1 MRVLK
6 LDLVECNNEDQRY
19 IYHRRVLEGDLSIMS
34 HEPRL
39 WGQLIVIDGLEAND
53 LGKDHGKAC
62 MIHAWVWDDKI
73 GIFTLSFK

>member
-1 MRVLK
+1 
-6 LDLVECNNEDQRY
+6 
-19 IYHRRVLEGDLSIMS
+19 MS

-53 LGKDHGKAC
+53 LGKDLGKAC
-62 MIHAWVWDDKI
+62 MIHARVWDDKI